1 MLLTLALCN
10 LSVISFM
17 ASACWIPAEKCLLI
31 FKSIKMFSRSS
42 SSWYIIWPVIYRS
55 TIRLDLIFMNGVK
68 KESGFK
74 FWDLL
79 ESNFL
84 NGFPCLRIRNTFTK
98 VCKTL
103 SDPVPTFLFCFN
115 YPFSKRV
122 FLGVFS
128 FPDWSFSP
136 RLSPGIC
143 TPPGAQ
149 NTVFQ
154 APMLVL
160 LTLLKW
166 ILISSLIQL
175 VLFVATHLSSYLEC
189 KLSEGRLCFSFHHY
203 DESSINIMTAT

>member
-1 MLLTLALCN
+1 MG
-10 LSVISFM
+10 
-17 ASACWIPAEKCLLI
+17 
-31 FKSIKMFSRSS
+31 
-42 SSWYIIWPVIYRS
+42 S
-55 TIRLDLIFMNGVK
+55 T
-68 KESGFK
+68 
-74 FWDLL
+74 L

-103 SDPVPTFLFCFN
+103 SDPVPTYLFCFN

-122 FLGVFS
+122 FLGVFQL
-128 FPDWSFSP
+128 P
-136 RLSPGIC
+136 RLIIQSSFLSRHLHVPFL
-143 TPPGAQ
+143 GAQ

-160 LTLLKW
+160 LTLSKW

-189 KLSEGRLCFSFHHY
+189 KLSEGRLCFSFSPLLRIQH
-203 DESSINIMTAT
+203 